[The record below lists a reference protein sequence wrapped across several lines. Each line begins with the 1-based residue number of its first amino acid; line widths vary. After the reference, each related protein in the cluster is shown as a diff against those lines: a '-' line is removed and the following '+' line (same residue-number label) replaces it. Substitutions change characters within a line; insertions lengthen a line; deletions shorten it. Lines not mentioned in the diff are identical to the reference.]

1 MINHNLALH
10 RIVSKVVAIH
20 REHHT
25 AATGKVEVVGIN
37 SAGIPEVVLL
47 DYTTRVVV
55 DMGSHLI
62 NLHRI
67 KVDLHILLL
76 DLLHTHHLDPSKD
89 LSMI

>member
-25 AATGKVEVVGIN
+25 AAGKVEVVGIN